1 MNEKNITILHA
12 NDIHGQLNFSVG
24 KDLEIKGG
32 ISLLSGYLK
41 KARHEGPVFFGI
53 CGDVLQEDVLG
64 SDYKGTNT
72 VELINYLDPD
82 CLSLGNHEL
91 DYGLSHLLIFKGCI
105 KSPIICANL
114 MVSNLEQMV
123 FMPSMIHEVGGVK
136 MLLIGVIPQAFFNK
150 IMSDDFNRSMLYYK
164 DTYDA
169 IRDEIEAHKED
180 KPDLVVIMSHY
191 GIEGDRNL
199 AQNMPEDIHVDLIL
213 GGHTHID
220 MDEAEVINGIPIA
233 QSSYGTTHIGRFDL
247 TVDTGKGGI
256 KDFTWRRIPLTA
268 ETSDFDYMVDDLAD
282 RVTFN
287 KKVKRDN
294 TVICEFEKVFE
305 HKSRLYETDLG
316 NFVADVFA
324 EEYGVDLVILQSG
337 SIRRPEC
344 GPVVTQKDLS
354 EAYPFDDRF
363 IEVSLSGKELKDA
376 FDYLFSLK
384 PDGSVMNGTFLYS
397 NGFRLV
403 ADGAK
408 CWQEGCRVE
417 SITLN
422 GMELSDDKMYRVG
435 MTRNCVSNT
444 PRYFDLKI
452 DENRQKVLSLSTF
465 SDLAR
470 WCLRQE
476 EKIPVPPKGRF
487 ELKNFEG

>member
-1 MNEKNITILHA
+1 MNGKKITILHA

-41 KARHEGPVFFGI
+41 KARQEGPVFFGI

-114 MVSNLEQMV
+114 MVANLEQMV

-199 AQNMPEDIHVDLIL
+199 AQNMPDDIHVDLIL

-233 QSSYGTTHIGRFDL
+233 QSS
-247 TVDTGKGGI
+247 
-256 KDFTWRRIPLTA
+256 
-268 ETSDFDYMVDDLAD
+268 
-282 RVTFN
+282 
-287 KKVKRDN
+287 
-294 TVICEFEKVFE
+294 
-305 HKSRLYETDLG
+305 
-316 NFVADVFA
+316 
-324 EEYGVDLVILQSG
+324 
-337 SIRRPEC
+337 
-344 GPVVTQKDLS
+344 
-354 EAYPFDDRF
+354 
-363 IEVSLSGKELKDA
+363 
-376 FDYLFSLK
+376 
-384 PDGSVMNGTFLYS
+384 
-397 NGFRLV
+397 
-403 ADGAK
+403 
-408 CWQEGCRVE
+408 
-417 SITLN
+417 
-422 GMELSDDKMYRVG
+422 
-435 MTRNCVSNT
+435 
-444 PRYFDLKI
+444 
-452 DENRQKVLSLSTF
+452 
-465 SDLAR
+465 
-470 WCLRQE
+470 
-476 EKIPVPPKGRF
+476 
-487 ELKNFEG
+487 